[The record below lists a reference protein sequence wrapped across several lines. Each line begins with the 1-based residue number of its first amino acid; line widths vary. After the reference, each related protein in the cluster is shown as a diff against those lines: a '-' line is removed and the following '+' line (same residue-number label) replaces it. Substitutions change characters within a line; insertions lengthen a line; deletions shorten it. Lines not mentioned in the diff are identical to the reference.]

1 MNGDHV
7 DRHHVAV
14 TVTTTE
20 KDVLGAVKVLG
31 AAAVLVGVIAILLGD
46 GEVHAGLDETWRDH
60 VDVIIG
66 YCDPLLAVS
75 N

>member
-7 DRHHVAV
+7 DRHHVAAA
-14 TVTTTE
+14 TTTSE
-20 KDVLGAVKVLG
+20 DEVLGAVAAHVLF
-31 AAAVLVGVIAILLGD
+31 IAILLGD
-46 GEVHAGLDETWRDH
+46 GEVHAGLDEAWWDH
-60 VDVIIG
+60 RGVVIIG